1 MKTCYYEVLGIPK
14 DADADVIKKAYRSLA
29 LRWHPDK
36 NRDNLEEATRSFQL
50 ITEANEVLSDPHE
63 RAWYDSHK
71 DQILRGE
78 EPGAADTSSVS
89 DALWKYFSPS
99 SYKITYDD
107 TPGAFYRVYRDLFQD
122 LSNKEDDDLPDFG
135 NSKSDWDYVQLFYSH
150 WSSFSTTRGFE
161 NFDKWNLRDGE
172 TRQVRRAMEA
182 ENKKCRAGAKKE
194 FSETVRKLID
204 FVKKRD
210 PRVAYFRE
218 QKILADQAAK
228 EKLEISKKLIAEE
241 KQRMRELAREDEL
254 RRWEEIDRL
263 KQQTEDLEI
272 SDEKKC
278 SEIFECVACNKT
290 FKSEKSFASHENS
303 KKHRDAI
310 NALRR
315 EFGLHPTIP
324 LHIPKPPQ
332 PAGQTPQPS
341 EPDVPLHI
349 PQLPPQLESSSDDSP
364 VLKTEK
370 NKFKREQ
377 AKEALAAV
385 KEKKPRRRKEKE
397 PGNLKSDTK
406 CLICS
411 EIFPSKSAL
420 FKHLADSGHAA
431 PK

>member
-1 MKTCYYEVLGIPK
+1 MKTCYYEVLGITK

-36 NRDNLEEATRSFQL
+36 NRDNLEEATKCFQL

-89 DALWKYFSPS
+89 DALWKYFSSS
-99 SYKITYDD
+99 SYKNTYDD
-107 TPGAFYRVYRDLFQD
+107 TPGAFYRVYKDLFLD
-122 LSNKEDDDLPDFG
+122 LANKEDDDLPEFG
-135 NSKSDWDYVQLFYSH
+135 NSKSDWEYVQMFYSH

-182 ENKKCRAGAKKE
+182 ENKKARGAAKKE

-210 PRVAYFRE
+210 PRVSNFRE
-218 QKILADQAAK
+218 QKLLADQAAK
-228 EKLEISKKLIAEE
+228 EKLEISKKQQAEE
-241 KQRMRELAREDEL
+241 KQRQRELAREDEL
-254 RRWEEIDRL
+254 RRWEEIDRM
-263 KQQTEDLEI
+263 KQQNDDLEI
-272 SDEKKC
+272 SDGKKS
-278 SEIFECVACNKT
+278 SEIVECVVCDKT

-303 KKHRDAI
+303 KKHREAV
-310 NALRR
+310 NALRK
-315 EFGLHPTIP
+315 EFGLHDAAPAKVAVQLP
-324 LHIPKPPQ
+324 QKPPVDAAAQ
-332 PAGQTPQPS
+332 A
-341 EPDVPLHI
+341 EVPV
-349 PQLPPQLESSSDDSP
+349 QLPPQLESSSDESP

-377 AKEALAAV
+377 AKEVFASVA

-406 CLICS
+406 CLVCA
-411 EIFPSKSAL
+411 EVFASKSAL
-420 FKHLADSGHAA
+420 FKHLAESGHAA